1 LVYRRRFCG
10 RSGSWFSYGS
20 NREVLFD
27 GLVNV
32 CRDESDEASQFDPGD
47 LMSNPKPIDGLRA
60 NAQAGG
66 ELTFVEVFPKL
77 RFWPCVEAKPGEQ
90 L

>member
-1 LVYRRRFCG
+1 
-10 RSGSWFSYGS
+10 
-20 NREVLFD
+20 
-27 GLVNV
+27 
-32 CRDESDEASQFDPGD
+32 
-47 LMSNPKPIDGLRA
+47 MSNPKPIDGLRA

-90 L
+90 LVTKLPDKQVQ